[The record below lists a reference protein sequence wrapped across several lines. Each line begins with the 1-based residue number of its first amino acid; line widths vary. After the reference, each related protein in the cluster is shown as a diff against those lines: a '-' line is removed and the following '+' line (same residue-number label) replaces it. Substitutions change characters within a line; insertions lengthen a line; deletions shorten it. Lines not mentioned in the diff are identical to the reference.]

1 MIVMNTMTIITS
13 MIMTRKVCE
22 GMVTSVGEQL
32 FTMMDLAK
40 DHNVSPSQTKIKTS
54 LCCCRQKSNS
64 LSLSFGMIS
73 FHCFFS
79 LNINAIK
86 KENFWPKLNQT
97 FVLCLS
103 PSKDEMKRWKRCSST
118 CFVFCAGSCFC
129 LHSPSERSKDPWF
142 VVARHYLSHSCIVLS
157 KTIPFP
163 SILPTSSSNI
173 LWSLLSFSSLS
184 HILLPN

>member
-1 MIVMNTMTIITS
+1 MLETIMIITIMIIVMITMTIITS

-86 KENFWPKLNQT
+86 KENF
-97 FVLCLS
+97 
-103 PSKDEMKRWKRCSST
+103 
-118 CFVFCAGSCFC
+118 
-129 LHSPSERSKDPWF
+129 
-142 VVARHYLSHSCIVLS
+142 
-157 KTIPFP
+157 
-163 SILPTSSSNI
+163 
-173 LWSLLSFSSLS
+173 
-184 HILLPN
+184 

>member
-1 MIVMNTMTIITS
+1 MLETIMIITIMIIVMITMTIITS

-73 FHCFFS
+73 FHYFFS

-86 KENFWPKLNQT
+86 RENFWPKLNQT

-103 PSKDEMKRWKRCSST
+103 PSKDEMKRWKSCSST
-118 CFVFCAGSCFC
+118 CFVFVPGLVFASTHP
-129 LHSPSERSKDPWF
+129 LRR
-142 VVARHYLSHSCIVLS
+142 ARTPDL
-157 KTIPFP
+157 
-163 SILPTSSSNI
+163 
-173 LWSLLSFSSLS
+173 LWHAITS
-184 HILLPN
+184 HILV